1 MGSPR
6 IVRLPW
12 VDDPAEA
19 DAREVDVAIAM
30 VGGKIAHRVR
40 LVGLRDPEGVAPV
53 ALARAQAA
61 GLQLGIERSDDS
73 VTLVISRRLEASP
86 ADR

>member
-6 IVRLPW
+6 IVLLPW

-19 DAREVDVAIAM
+19 DAREVDAAIAM
-30 VGGKIAHRVR
+30 VGGAVARRVR
-40 LVGLRDPEGVAPV
+40 LVGLRDPERIAPV

-61 GLQLGIERSDDS
+61 GIQLQVERSDDS
-73 VTLVISRRLEASP
+73 LTLVFSRRVEA
-86 ADR
+86 AQTDR